1 MSRIL
6 PWQQYETLLKFYL
19 NKMRQSIEFQK
30 QTVRIVSGIL
40 DSFHFDLSRAAER
53 ESKSIQESTP
63 VKKSMDTSQD
73 NKMEVD
79 EQNRIENLNELDVD
93 DENDD
98 GNENS
103 EINELILEKIHILCP
118 STAIKIT
125 KAISIGLLPQ
135 LNKNLAQYSES
146 DRSHKMNKKQVE
158 YDKEEMEMLKIPV
171 ALAVVKLLKK
181 LPENMLEENLQS
193 VFMKLCTFLKS
204 RLESVRRVT
213 RETLQNI
220 MVTLGTGYMSML
232 LNEMTALLTQGFQ
245 VHVLIYTIHAIFVSL
260 SEHFK
265 KGHMDSCLPYILEV
279 SFTFCTQHSIENYK
293 TKAKSLLLI
302 IIFYTSQLIIL
313 MGKL

>member
-1 MSRIL
+1 MIVILLILKAVTTMSRIL
-6 PWQQYETLLKFYL
+6 PWQQYETLLKLYL
-19 NKMRQSIEFQK
+19 NKMRQSIDFQK

-53 ESKSIQESTP
+53 ESQVIQELTHLKNIKDISQTVTQVNKI
-63 VKKSMDTSQD
+63 VKVKQD
-73 NKMEVD
+73 YENDETQMEVD
-79 EQNRIENLNELDVD
+79 DDDNED
-93 DENDD
+93 DDK
-98 GNENS
+98 NEN
-103 EINELILEKIHILCP
+103 ENTDIKELIVEKIHVLCP
-118 STAIKIT
+118 SSAIKIT

-146 DRSHKMNKKQVE
+146 DRSHKMNKKQAE

-181 LPENMLEENLQS
+181 LPANMLEENLQG

-220 MVTLGTGYMSML
+220 MVTLGTSYMSML

-260 SEHFK
+260 RELFE
-265 KGHMDSCLPYILEV
+265 KGHMDGCLPYILEV
-279 SFTFCTQHSIENYK
+279 SC
-293 TKAKSLLLI
+293 SL
-302 IIFYTSQLIIL
+302 Y
-313 MGKL
+313 

>member
-6 PWQQYETLLKFYL
+6 PWQQYETLLKLYL
-19 NKMRQSIEFQK
+19 NKMRQSIDFQK

-40 DSFHFDLSRAAER
+40 DSFHFDLSRMAER
-53 ESKSIQESTP
+53 ESKVVQNSTP
-63 VKKSMDTSQD
+63 VKKIKDTSLNETQN
-73 NKMEVD
+73 NKMENEKQDEVENQMEVD
-79 EQNRIENLNELDVD
+79 DNDDDNDD
-93 DENDD
+93 DENKT
-98 GNENS
+98 N
-103 EINELILEKIHILCP
+103 EINELILEKIHVLCP

-146 DRSHKMNKKQVE
+146 DHSHKINRKHVE

-181 LPENMLEENLQS
+181 LPKIMLEENLQG

-220 MVTLGTGYMSML
+220 MVTLGTSYMSML

-260 SEHFK
+260 SEHFE

-279 SFTFCTQHSIENYK
+279 NK
-293 TKAKSLLLI
+293 K
-302 IIFYTSQLIIL
+302 
-313 MGKL
+313 

>member
-6 PWQQYETLLKFYL
+6 PWQQYETLLKLYL
-19 NKMRQSIEFQK
+19 NKMRQSIDFQK

-53 ESKSIQESTP
+53 ESIVVQNLTP
-63 VKKSMDTSQD
+63 VKKIKNISHNVTQNKEIENEKQD
-73 NKMEVD
+73 NIENKMEVD
-79 EQNRIENLNELDVD
+79 DDNDDDGEENDDNDDND
-93 DENDD
+93 DENESN
-98 GNENS
+98 GT
-103 EINELILEKIHILCP
+103 NELILEKIHVLCP

-146 DRSHKMNKKQVE
+146 DHSHKINRKQAE

-181 LPENMLEENLQS
+181 LPKIMLEENLQG

-260 SEHFK
+260 SEHFE

-279 SFTFCTQHSIENYK
+279 NRK
-293 TKAKSLLLI
+293 
-302 IIFYTSQLIIL
+302 FYI
-313 MGKL
+313 

>member
-6 PWQQYETLLKFYL
+6 PWQQYETLLKLYL
-19 NKMRQSIEFQK
+19 NKMRQSIDFQK

-40 DSFHFDLSRAAER
+40 DSFHFDLSRSVEK
-53 ESKSIQESTP
+53 ESQVVQETVHSKNIKDHSHKVHKVTQ
-63 VKKSMDTSQD
+63 V
-73 NKMEVD
+73 NKMENVKQDEEDENEMEVD
-79 EQNRIENLNELDVD
+79 GDGVDDDVD
-93 DENDD
+93 DEN
-98 GNENS
+98 ENA
-103 EINELILEKIHILCP
+103 EIKELIVEKVHVLCP
-118 STAIKIT
+118 SSAIKII

-146 DRSHKMNKKQVE
+146 DRSHKINRKQAE

-181 LPENMLEENLQS
+181 LPANMLEENLQG

-220 MVTLGTGYMSML
+220 MVTLGTSYMSML

-245 VHVLIYTIHAIFVSL
+245 VHVLIYTIHAILVSL
-260 SEHFK
+260 RELFE
-265 KGHMDSCLPYILEV
+265 KGHMDGCLPYILEV
-279 SFTFCTQHSIENYK
+279 S
-293 TKAKSLLLI
+293 
-302 IIFYTSQLIIL
+302 YTVH
-313 MGKL
+313 KHNVK

>member
-6 PWQQYETLLKFYL
+6 PWQQYETLLKLYL
-19 NKMRQSIEFQK
+19 NKMRQLIDFQK

-40 DSFHFDLSRAAER
+40 DSFHFDLSRAVER
-53 ESKSIQESTP
+53 ESKVIQESTKMKKITNNPQKVIP
-63 VKKSMDTSQD
+63 VTSTENDTVGDIEIQ
-73 NKMEVD
+73 MEVD
-79 EQNRIENLNELDVD
+79 DDVD
-93 DENDD
+93 VDEL
-98 GNENS
+98 ENS
-103 EINELILEKIHILCP
+103 EVNELILEKVHILCP
-118 STAIKIT
+118 STAIKIIN
-125 KAISIGLLPQ
+125 AISIGLLPQ

-181 LPENMLEENLQS
+181 LPENMLEENLQG

-220 MVTLGTGYMSML
+220 MVTLGTSYMSML

-260 SEHFK
+260 SERFE

-279 SFTFCTQHSIENYK
+279 SYTI
-293 TKAKSLLLI
+293 LLK
-302 IIFYTSQLIIL
+302 IF
-313 MGKL
+313 K

>member
-19 NKMRQSIEFQK
+19 NKMRQSIDFQK

-40 DSFHFDLSRAAER
+40 DSFHFDLSRTAER
-53 ESKSIQESTP
+53 EPQVVQELTRSKKIKNNLQK
-63 VKKSMDTSQD
+63 VKQVNNTENVKQD
-73 NKMEVD
+73 NEAEIQMEVD
-79 EQNRIENLNELDVD
+79 GGGDVD
-93 DENDD
+93 DDDDDDDDEIENT
-98 GNENS
+98 
-103 EINELILEKIHILCP
+103 EIKELIVEKVHVLCP
-118 STAIKIT
+118 SSAIKIT

-146 DRSHKMNKKQVE
+146 DRSHKMNKKQAE

-181 LPENMLEENLQS
+181 LPANMLEENLQG

-220 MVTLGTGYMSML
+220 MVTLGTSYMSML

-260 SEHFK
+260 RELFE
-265 KGHMDSCLPYILEV
+265 KGHMDGCLPYILEV
-279 SFTFCTQHSIENYK
+279 SCT
-293 TKAKSLLLI
+293 
-302 IIFYTSQLIIL
+302 
-313 MGKL
+313 

>member
-19 NKMRQSIEFQK
+19 NKMCQSIDFQK

-40 DSFHFDLSRAAER
+40 DSFHFDLSRTAER
-53 ESKSIQESTP
+53 ESKVVQNSTP
-63 VKKSMDTSQD
+63 VKKIKDTSQNETQ
-73 NKMEVD
+73 NKKIEDKNQDEVENDMEIND
-79 EQNRIENLNELDVD
+79 DDDDD
-93 DENDD
+93 DED
-98 GNENS
+98 NENKNL
-103 EINELILEKIHILCP
+103 EINELILEKVHILCP

-125 KAISIGLLPQ
+125 KAISVGLLPQ

-146 DRSHKMNKKQVE
+146 DRSHKINRKQVE

-181 LPENMLEENLQS
+181 LPKIMLEENLQG

-220 MVTLGTGYMSML
+220 MVTLGTSYMSML

-260 SEHFK
+260 SECFEP
-265 KGHMDSCLPYILEV
+265 GHMDSCLPYILEV
-279 SFTFCTQHSIENYK
+279 S
-293 TKAKSLLLI
+293 TKCHTLDI
-302 IIFYTSQLIIL
+302 
-313 MGKL
+313 KL

>member
-6 PWQQYETLLKFYL
+6 PWQQYEALLKLYL
-19 NKMRQSIEFQK
+19 NKMRQSIDFQK

-53 ESKSIQESTP
+53 ESKILQQPTS
-63 VKKSMDTSQD
+63 VKNTENNGKKNE
-73 NKMEVD
+73 NKKMVDDQQVDVENQLETDDVD
-79 EQNRIENLNELDVD
+79 EIENMEA
-93 DENDD
+93 
-98 GNENS
+98 
-103 EINELILEKIHILCP
+103 NELILEKIHILCP

-125 KAISIGLLPQ
+125 KAISTGLLPQ
-135 LNKNLAQYSES
+135 LNNNLAQYSES
-146 DRSHKMNKKQVE
+146 DRSHKINKKNVE
-158 YDKEEMEMLKIPV
+158 YDKEELEMLKIPV

-181 LPENMLEENLQS
+181 LPKNMLEENIQS

-220 MVTLGTGYMSML
+220 MVTLGTSYMSML
-232 LNEMTALLTQGFQ
+232 LNEMTSLLTQGFQ

-260 SEHFK
+260 SDRFE

-279 SFTFCTQHSIENYK
+279 NFMH
-293 TKAKSLLLI
+293 
-302 IIFYTSQLIIL
+302 
-313 MGKL
+313 

>member
-6 PWQQYETLLKFYL
+6 PWQQYETLLKLYL
-19 NKMRQSIEFQK
+19 NKMRQSIDFQK

-40 DSFHFDLSRAAER
+40 DSFHFDLSRTAER
-53 ESKSIQESTP
+53 ESKVIQNLTP
-63 VKKSMDTSQD
+63 VKNIKDTSQ
-73 NKMEVD
+73 NVTQNHKSEIEKQVEVENEMEVD
-79 EQNRIENLNELDVD
+79 DDDDDADADDDDD
-93 DENDD
+93 DEN
-98 GNENS
+98 ENN
-103 EINELILEKIHILCP
+103 EINELILEKIHVLCP

-125 KAISIGLLPQ
+125 KAISVGLLPQ

-146 DRSHKMNKKQVE
+146 DRSHKINRKQAE
-158 YDKEEMEMLKIPV
+158 FDKEEMEMLKIPV

-181 LPENMLEENLQS
+181 LPKIMLEENLQG

-220 MVTLGTGYMSML
+220 MVTLGTSYMSML

-260 SEHFK
+260 SERFE

-279 SFTFCTQHSIENYK
+279 NKNVTLST
-293 TKAKSLLLI
+293 
-302 IIFYTSQLIIL
+302 
-313 MGKL
+313 

>member
-6 PWQQYETLLKFYL
+6 PWQQYETLLKLYL
-19 NKMRQSIEFQK
+19 NKMRQSIDFQK

-40 DSFHFDLSRAAER
+40 DSFHFDLSRAVER
-53 ESKSIQESTP
+53 NSKNMPESTP
-63 VKKSMDTSQD
+63 IKMIKDTSQKNMD
-73 NKMEVD
+73 DD
-79 EQNRIENLNELDVD
+79 EQDDFENQMDVD
-93 DENDD
+93 DVDETENP
-98 GNENS
+98 ET
-103 EINELILEKIHILCP
+103 NELIVEKIHILNP
-118 STAIKIT
+118 STANKIT

-146 DRSHKMNKKQVE
+146 DRSHKMNKKQAE

-181 LPENMLEENLQS
+181 LPESMLAENLQG

-213 RETLQNI
+213 RETLQSI
-220 MVTLGTGYMSML
+220 MVTLGTSYMSML

-260 SEHFK
+260 SERFE
-265 KGHMDSCLPYILEV
+265 KGHMDNCLPYILEV
-279 SFTFCTQHSIENYK
+279 SFVYYF
-293 TKAKSLLLI
+293 
-302 IIFYTSQLIIL
+302 
-313 MGKL
+313 KLTIK

>member
-6 PWQQYETLLKFYL
+6 PWQQYETLLKMYL
-19 NKMRQSIEFQK
+19 NKMRQSLDFQK

-40 DSFHFDLSRAAER
+40 DSFHFDLSRVAER
-53 ESKSIQESTP
+53 ESVAPQEYTAL
-63 VKKSMDTSQD
+63 KKIIEKPQKVMTVNKTEDLQD
-73 NKMEVD
+73 ENENQMEVD
-79 EQNRIENLNELDVD
+79 D
-93 DENDD
+93 DEDIAD
-98 GNENS
+98 NENS
-103 EINELILEKIHILCP
+103 EMNELILEKIHVLCP

-125 KAISIGLLPQ
+125 KAIATGLLPQ

-146 DRSHKMNKKQVE
+146 DRSHKMNKKQAE

-213 RETLQNI
+213 RETLQSI
-220 MVTLGTGYMSML
+220 MVTLGTSYMGML

-245 VHVLIYTIHAIFVSL
+245 VHVLIYTIHAILVSL
-260 SEHFK
+260 SDRFEK
-265 KGHMDSCLPYILEV
+265 NDMDKCLPYMLEV
-279 SFTFCTQHSIENYK
+279 NI
-293 TKAKSLLLI
+293 
-302 IIFYTSQLIIL
+302 
-313 MGKL
+313 

>member
-6 PWQQYETLLKFYL
+6 PWQQYETLLKLYL
-19 NKMRQSIEFQK
+19 NKMRQSIDFQK

-40 DSFHFDLSRAAER
+40 DSFHFDLSRTAER
-53 ESKSIQESTP
+53 ESKVIQNSTP
-63 VKKSMDTSQD
+63 VKTIKDTSQNVTQNQKSEIEKQD
-73 NKMEVD
+73 EVENEMEVD
-79 EQNRIENLNELDVD
+79 DNDD
-93 DENDD
+93 DENEN
-98 GNENS
+98 NEL
-103 EINELILEKIHILCP
+103 NELILEKIHVLCP

-125 KAISIGLLPQ
+125 KAISVGLLPQ

-146 DRSHKMNKKQVE
+146 DRSHKINRKQAE
-158 YDKEEMEMLKIPV
+158 FDKEEMEMLKIPV

-181 LPENMLEENLQS
+181 LPKIMLEENLQG

-220 MVTLGTGYMSML
+220 MVTLGTSYMSML
-232 LNEMTALLTQGFQ
+232 LNEMTSLLTQGFQ

-260 SEHFK
+260 SERFE

-279 SFTFCTQHSIENYK
+279 NKNITLSTLYII
-293 TKAKSLLLI
+293 SLKKLI
-302 IIFYTSQLIIL
+302 NIL
-313 MGKL
+313 